1 MSSYRF
7 NPRQQFIWQGKRY
20 EVKRVVAPEQRVNLE
35 CLENGVLLLA
45 DMSVLIQEFF
55 AGNLWFVERNVA
67 SNDRPS
73 ADLDLSSYPE
83 EDVEIARWR
92 LQVIQPILELPPDQ
106 QTEKSVVE
114 HVEKMRSSFP
124 PSTNR
129 KLSQV
134 VSRTTL
140 YRWLKA
146 YRLSGNDIRSLL
158 PQCDERG
165 GVGKSRL
172 IPEVDSLVQA
182 VLKEYYLRAEPIGV
196 DDLVALIAARIKE
209 ENRLRPKAHHLVMP
223 SRATVARRMEALD
236 IQEKMTA
243 QHGRRTTAR
252 KFRQAEQ
259 MMYPDRPYE
268 RVEIDHTKC
277 DVIVIDELDSLP
289 LGRPTL
295 TYCLDLATRYPLG
308 FYLGFEP
315 PSYFTVMECLH
326 HAICAKEDVCEKYG
340 AEHAWQA
347 YGIPGTLV
355 VDNGKEFIG
364 QDLSD
369 ACAQLGIVLQ
379 QCPVMSPEFK
389 AGVERH
395 FGSLNSGVF
404 HTLPGTTFSNMFE
417 RGEYDSVQK
426 ACISLNELEKALT
439 LFLVDIYAE
448 RRHRGL
454 NGVPARRWER
464 SWTGDFIPRLPPSR
478 DELMI
483 LLGKVEWRVLHPY
496 GIELECLRYNAPG
509 LGELRERLR
518 GEKVKLKYH
527 PGDLSR
533 IYIFDPFE
541 KCYHELP
548 SLAPEYTQGL
558 SIWKH
563 RLIRRTASQAKEA
576 VDLASLGKARQKIQ
590 EMIDRAR
597 TRKKTATRSKVARW
611 DGKTT
616 EVSLPEA
623 AKTDANLTQPT
634 NPSLNAGLETE
645 FFEFDYD
652 LPPSRHHE

>member
-7 NPRQQFIWQGKRY
+7 NPGQQFIWQGKRY
-20 EVKRVVAPEQRVNLE
+20 EVKRVLAPEQTVNLE
-35 CLENGVLLLA
+35 CLENGILLLA
-45 DMSVLIQEFF
+45 NMDALIQEFF
-55 AGNLWFVERNVA
+55 AGNLWFVERNA
-67 SNDRPS
+67 GSKDKPS
-73 ADLDLSSYPE
+73 ADLDLSSYSA
-83 EDVEIARWR
+83 EDVEIVRWR
-92 LQVIQPILELPPDQ
+92 LQVIQPILDLPLEQ
-106 QTEKSVVE
+106 QTEKAVVE
-114 HVEKMRSSFP
+114 HVQKVRTSIP
-124 PSTNR
+124 TNTSR
-129 KLSQV
+129 KLLQS
-134 VSRTTL
+134 VSRATV

-146 YRLSGNDIRSLL
+146 YRRSGNDIRSLL

-165 GVGKSRL
+165 GMGKSRL
-172 IPEVDSLVQA
+172 EPEVDSLVQA
-182 VLKEYYLRAEPIGV
+182 VLKEYYLRAEPIGI
-196 DDLVALIAARIKE
+196 DDLVALIAARIEE
-209 ENRLRPKAHHLVMP
+209 ENQLRPKDRHLVMP
-223 SRATVARRMEALD
+223 SRATIARRMEALD
-236 IQEKMTA
+236 IQEKMIA

-252 KFRQAEQ
+252 KFRQAEH
-259 MMYPDRPYE
+259 MVYPDRPYE
-268 RVEIDHTKC
+268 RVEIDHTQC
-277 DVIVIDELDSLP
+277 DVIVIDERDSLP

-326 HAICAKEDVCEKYG
+326 HAISAKEDVHGKYG
-340 AEHAWQA
+340 AEHNWQA

-395 FGSLNSGVF
+395 FGTLNSGVF
-404 HTLPGTTFSNMFE
+404 HTLPGTTFSNMLE
-417 RGEYDSVQK
+417 RGEYDSVQR
-426 ACISLNELEKALT
+426 ACISLDELEKALT
-439 LFLVDIYAE
+439 IFLVDIYAE

-496 GIELECLRYNAPG
+496 GIELESLRYNAPG

-518 GEKVKLKYH
+518 SEKVKLKYH

-563 RLIRRTASQAKEA
+563 RLIRRTASQEKET

-590 EMIDRAR
+590 EMVDRAR

-611 DGKTT
+611 DGKTANT
-616 EVSLPEA
+616 PLPQA
-623 AKTDANLTQPT
+623 AKTDANLTQPGNSNLT
-634 NPSLNAGLETE
+634 TGLEIE

-652 LPPSRHHE
+652 LPPSRHDE

>member
-1 MSSYRF
+1 MSNYRF
-7 NPRQQFIWQGKRY
+7 NPGQQFLWQGKRY
-20 EVKRVVAPEQRVNLE
+20 EVKRVLAPDQKVNLE
-35 CLENGVLLLA
+35 CLENGILLMA
-45 DMSVLIQEFF
+45 EMDALIQEFF
-55 AGNLWFVERNVA
+55 VGNLWFVEKNA
-67 SNDRPS
+67 SSKDSPS
-73 ADLDLSSYPE
+73 ADLDLSSYPT
-83 EDVEIARWR
+83 EDVEVARWR
-92 LQVIQPILELPPDQ
+92 LQVIQPILQLPLEQ
-106 QTEKSVVE
+106 QTEKFVIE
-114 HVEKMRSSFP
+114 HVEKIQASIPTGTSR
-124 PSTNR
+124 NLG
-129 KLSQV
+129 LS
-134 VSRTTL
+134 VSRATV

-146 YRLSGNDIRSLL
+146 YRRSGNDVRSLL
-158 PQCDERG
+158 PQYDARG
-165 GVGKSRL
+165 GTGKSRL

-182 VLKEYYLRAEPIGV
+182 VLKENYLRSEPMGMN
-196 DDLVALIAARIKE
+196 DLVTLIAARIE
-209 ENRLRPKAHHLVMP
+209 QENRLRHKDHLLVMP

-236 IQEKMTA
+236 IQEKMIA

-268 RVEIDHTKC
+268 RVEIDHTRC
-277 DVIVIDELDSLP
+277 DVIVIDERDSLP

-326 HAICAKEDVCEKYG
+326 HAISAKEDVREKYG
-340 AEHAWQA
+340 AEHNWQA

-369 ACAQLGIVLQ
+369 ACSQLGIVLQ

-395 FGSLNSGVF
+395 FGTLNSGVF
-404 HTLPGTTFSNMFE
+404 HTLPGTTFSNMLK
-417 RGEYDSVQK
+417 RGEYDSVQR
-426 ACISLNELEKALT
+426 ACISLDELEKALT
-439 LFLVDIYAE
+439 IFLVDIYAE

-478 DELMI
+478 DELMV

-496 GIELECLRYNAPG
+496 GIELESLRYNASG

-548 SLAPEYTQGL
+548 SLAPQYTQGL

-563 RLIRRTASQAKEA
+563 RLIRRTASQEKEV

-590 EMIDRAR
+590 EMVDRAR
-597 TRKKTATRSKVARW
+597 TRKNTATRSKVARW
-611 DGKTT
+611 DGKTANT
-616 EVSLPEA
+616 QLPQA
-623 AKTDANLTQPT
+623 AKTDAHLTQPANSNLT
-634 NPSLNAGLETE
+634 TGLETE
-645 FFEFDYD
+645 FFEFDYG
-652 LPPSRHHE
+652 LPPSRHDE